1 MRSQENMTSF
11 SKSHGAVL
19 LETSPEARIAELQ
32 AKLQKLERRDWW
44 LWMMAVVVMLL
55 LTLAILSMNFPG
67 AFRNEDP
74 FFRFNRDQAVRGLV
88 ALILLFNTYTI
99 YQQVIVKRLRKDFSA
114 QLDAMRVL
122 QVRANEFQL
131 QATQDPLTGLFNRR
145 FAEERL
151 AAEASRSERYGHALA
166 LIAIDLDNF
175 KQIND
180 NHGHLAGDCVLKE
193 FGARINS
200 AVRRADTAARMGG
213 DEFLIL
219 LPECPGGHV
228 EAMLSRLAL
237 PEVEF
242 EGKCIAVQFSA
253 GWVAYEHGQTPAQL
267 LERVDQALYARKR
280 AGKPGF
286 KQPALAS

>member
-1 MRSQENMTSF
+1 MRSQKNMALF
-11 SKSHGAVL
+11 SQSPD
-19 LETSPEARIAELQ
+19 ETPLDSSPQARIGVLQ
-32 AKLQKLERRDWW
+32 AKLRKLERRDWW

-55 LTLAILSMNFPG
+55 LTLAILSMNFPD

-74 FFRFNRDQAVRGLV
+74 FFRLNRDQAVRGLV
-88 ALILLFNTYTI
+88 GLILLFNTYTI

-114 QLDAMRVL
+114 QLDAMRIL
-122 QVRANEFQL
+122 QVRASEFQL

-166 LIAIDLDNF
+166 LIAIDLDDF
-175 KQIND
+175 KQVND
-180 NHGHLAGDCVLKE
+180 TYGHLAGDCILKE

-228 EAMLSRLAL
+228 ETMLSRLG
-237 PEVEF
+237 PVEVKF
-242 EGKCIAVQFSA
+242 EGKRIAVQFSA
-253 GWVAYEHGQTPAQL
+253 GWIAYEQGQTPAQL

-280 AGKPGF
+280 TGRTRVT
-286 KQPALAS
+286 QPALAS